1 MTGDLLQKV
10 SPSTTVTQGQY
21 RKTRLTIV
29 KTSDV
34 FSLAG
39 EKVKHEMKKC
49 VALCPPGPNVLLLL
63 IKPSEFSEEDRQKL
77 KLILRFFGQDAFKYA
92 MVILTHS
99 EEKKNSAVDRLIQDC
114 RQRQQRINFDKKDL
128 PEKDLQELMEKMESI
143 VNENRGGY
151 LNRGEEADTTTV
163 AFKPPLNLVLCGT
176 YEVLKSSAANAIV
189 GKHQFG
195 KPADSSECVKKE
207 TQVCGR
213 LVSLVEMPALYG
225 KSPEAIKS
233 CKKQCVSLWNP
244 EGVHAFILVLPV
256 GPLSDENKRELE
268 IIQNEF
274 GSQVIDFTM
283 ILFAV
288 ESDPTDPVVVNFV
301 SENRNIQELCQKC
314 GGRNIIFN
322 IKDKQ
327 QVSEVL
333 HTVEKM
339 TAMGS
344 KCFTRQMLVKPQLIK
359 LKGNP
364 SQKTESFDNP
374 NHSPDAL
381 RIVMIGKTGCGK
393 SATGNTIL
401 GQKCFYSKTC
411 MKSVTEVCKKAKGVV
426 DGHPVAVVDTPG
438 LYDTTL
444 SNHEVKQELV
454 KCISLL
460 SPGPHAFLLVVQI
473 GRFTKE
479 EKDTVELIKEFFG
492 KKSEDFIIVIFTRG
506 DDLQDQ
512 TIESYMEE
520 VSDDFVKKLID
531 DCGGRYHVFNN
542 RDQNNH
548 SQVAELLDKVQ
559 TMVRKNGGSCY
570 TTEMFQEAEAAIQKE
585 MKRILKEK
593 EADMEKEMEELQRK
607 RDEEIQAKKKQ
618 IDQERA
624 EKEEVLK
631 EKEELINQEQEK
643 TKREE
648 EKREQETIASIRYE
662 EKLRM
667 QWEEKL
673 EALEQK
679 IKSECEKNVHADR
692 KLMENREEMKL
703 EREAWEKERKE
714 WWEKRNQEDKQRKE
728 EEQALLIKLKEEYD
742 EERNE
747 YESKIK
753 EQDRLRREQEE
764 RDWKL
769 AQDIYE
775 AKVKEM
781 KKKIAEEARKQ
792 AEEFNEF
799 RQKYSVDFAALRAKH
814 DSEMEDMKQKQ
825 QKSNAIILKHLL
837 MKREYKRDFDRL
849 KKKQEQEMDELNY
862 NLSIGNE
869 GEPIEEDI
877 NQLQLEH
884 DKQIN
889 DWIEEY
895 VQKADGDKS
904 CSIL

>member
-1 MTGDLLQKV
+1 MHQK
-10 SPSTTVTQGQY
+10 
-21 RKTRLTIV
+21 
-29 KTSDV
+29 
-34 FSLAG
+34 F
-39 EKVKHEMKKC
+39 KK
-49 VALCPPGPNVLLLL
+49 A
-63 IKPSEFSEEDRQKL
+63 
-77 KLILRFFGQDAFKYA
+77 
-92 MVILTHS
+92 
-99 EEKKNSAVDRLIQDC
+99 
-114 RQRQQRINFDKKDL
+114 
-128 PEKDLQELMEKMESI
+128 
-143 VNENRGGY
+143 
-151 LNRGEEADTTTV
+151 
-163 AFKPPLNLVLCGT
+163 
-176 YEVLKSSAANAIV
+176 
-189 GKHQFG
+189 
-195 KPADSSECVKKE
+195 
-207 TQVCGR
+207 
-213 LVSLVEMPALYG
+213 
-225 KSPEAIKS
+225 
-233 CKKQCVSLWNP
+233 
-244 EGVHAFILVLPV
+244 
-256 GPLSDENKRELE
+256 
-268 IIQNEF
+268 
-274 GSQVIDFTM
+274 
-283 ILFAV
+283 
-288 ESDPTDPVVVNFV
+288 
-301 SENRNIQELCQKC
+301 
-314 GGRNIIFN
+314 
-322 IKDKQ
+322 
-327 QVSEVL
+327 
-333 HTVEKM
+333 
-339 TAMGS
+339 
-344 KCFTRQMLVKPQLIK
+344 
-359 LKGNP
+359 
-364 SQKTESFDNP
+364 ESFDNP

-559 TMVRKNGGSCY
+559 TMVKKNGGSCY

-889 DWIEEY
+889 DWIAEY

>member
-1 MTGDLLQKV
+1 M
-10 SPSTTVTQGQY
+10 PAFCTVTQGEY
-21 RKTRLTIV
+21 RKTRLTVV

-34 FSLAG
+34 FRLSG

-63 IKPSEFSEEDRQKL
+63 VKPSEFSEEDREKL
-77 KLILRFFGQDAFKYA
+77 TYILSFFGQDAFKYA

-99 EEKKNSAVDRLIQDC
+99 EEKKTSAVDRLIQDC
-114 RQRQQRINFDKKDL
+114 RQRQQRINFDDDL
-128 PEKDLQELMEKMESI
+128 SEQDLQELMQKMESI

-163 AFKPPLNLVLCGT
+163 TAKPPLNLVLCGT
-176 YEVLKSSAANAIV
+176 YGDLKSSAANAIV

-195 KPADSSECVKKE
+195 KPADSSEYVKTE
-207 TQVCGR
+207 TQVCRR
-213 LVSLVEMPALYG
+213 LVSLIEMPALYG

-233 CKKQCVSLWNP
+233 CTQQCISLWNP
-244 EGVHAFILVLPV
+244 EGVHAFILVIPV

-288 ESDPTDPVVVNFV
+288 ESDPTDPVVVNFI
-301 SENRNIQELCQKC
+301 SENRNIQELCQRC

-344 KCFTRQMLVKPQLIK
+344 KCFTRQMLVKPRLIK
-359 LKGNP
+359 DIRQIP
-364 SQKTESFDNP
+364 SQNRESFDNH

-401 GQKCFYSKTC
+401 GQKCFYSKAC

-426 DGHPVAVVDTPG
+426 NGHPVAVVDTPG

-520 VSDDFVKKLID
+520 VSDDFVKKLIA

-548 SQVAELLDKVQ
+548 SQVTELLDKVQ
-559 TMVRKNGGSCY
+559 TMVKKNGGSCY

-618 IDQERA
+618 IDQDRA
-624 EKEEVLK
+624 EKEEALK
-631 EKEELINQEQEK
+631 EKEELINQEQDK

-648 EKREQETIASIRYE
+648 EKRKQENRVSMLDE
-662 EKLRM
+662 ENLRI

-703 EREAWEKERKE
+703 EREAWEKEHKE
-714 WWEKRNQEDKQRKE
+714 WWEKRNQEDNWMKM
-728 EEQALLIKLKEEYD
+728 EEQVLLIKVKEEYD
-742 EERNE
+742 KERNE

-775 AKVKEM
+775 AKVEEM
-781 KKKIAEEARKQ
+781 KKKTAEEARKQ

-825 QKSNAIILKHLL
+825 QKSNATILKHLL
-837 MKREYKRDFDRL
+837 MKREYKRDFETL

-862 NLSIGNE
+862 NLSMENE
-869 GEPIEEDI
+869 GEPNDEAI

-884 DKQIN
+884 DKQIS

-895 VQKADGDKS
+895 VQKAEEDKA
-904 CSIL
+904 CTIL

>member
-1 MTGDLLQKV
+1 
-10 SPSTTVTQGQY
+10 
-21 RKTRLTIV
+21 
-29 KTSDV
+29 
-34 FSLAG
+34 
-39 EKVKHEMKKC
+39 
-49 VALCPPGPNVLLLL
+49 
-63 IKPSEFSEEDRQKL
+63 
-77 KLILRFFGQDAFKYA
+77 
-92 MVILTHS
+92 
-99 EEKKNSAVDRLIQDC
+99 
-114 RQRQQRINFDKKDL
+114 
-128 PEKDLQELMEKMESI
+128 
-143 VNENRGGY
+143 
-151 LNRGEEADTTTV
+151 
-163 AFKPPLNLVLCGT
+163 
-176 YEVLKSSAANAIV
+176 
-189 GKHQFG
+189 
-195 KPADSSECVKKE
+195 
-207 TQVCGR
+207 
-213 LVSLVEMPALYG
+213 
-225 KSPEAIKS
+225 
-233 CKKQCVSLWNP
+233 
-244 EGVHAFILVLPV
+244 
-256 GPLSDENKRELE
+256 
-268 IIQNEF
+268 
-274 GSQVIDFTM
+274 M

-301 SENRNIQELCQKC
+301 N
-314 GGRNIIFN
+314 
-322 IKDKQ
+322 
-327 QVSEVL
+327 
-333 HTVEKM
+333 
-339 TAMGS
+339 
-344 KCFTRQMLVKPQLIK
+344 
-359 LKGNP
+359 
-364 SQKTESFDNP
+364 
-374 NHSPDAL
+374 AL

-411 MKSVTEVCKKAKGVV
+411 MKSVTDVCKKAKGVI

-559 TMVRKNGGSCY
+559 TMVKKNGGSCY

-728 EEQALLIKLKEEYD
+728 EEQTLLIKLKEEYD

-889 DWIEEY
+889 DWIAEY